1 METDWRYDGEHDVVG
16 FKVDKDIT
24 LHGVCRFGS
33 NSNDLD
39 LWDRSTS
46 PLVELIP
53 EVKGTFSSRL
63 LEYKGSTYYG
73 FKVLFDSSVALKKNT
88 SYVIS
93 ASITGP
99 PSWKGVGG
107 IARVQ
112 SSGPPSWKGVGG
124 IARVQS
130 SGVTFQFHPHY
141 FNILPDIL
149 RSNQLVGQFP
159 EFLFSVYPEI

>member
-1 METDWRYDGEHDVVG
+1 M
-16 FKVDKDIT
+16 DKDIT
-24 LHGVCRFGS
+24 LHAVCLCGS
-33 NSNDLD
+33 NSNDYTVTLQ
-39 LWDRSTS
+39 LWDRSTG

-53 EVKGTFSSRL
+53 EVTGTFSSRL

-88 SYVIS
+88 FYVIS

-107 IARVQ
+107 IARVEL
-112 SSGPPSWKGVGG
+112 
-124 IARVQS
+124 
-130 SGVTFQFHPHY
+130 SGVTFQFHHSFFTTNY
-141 FNILPDIL
+141 GILKT
-149 RSNQLVGQFP
+149 NQLVHQFP

>member
-1 METDWRYDGEHDVVG
+1 MA
-16 FKVDKDIT
+16 
-24 LHGVCRFGS
+24 GVRLCGS
-33 NSNDLD
+33 NSNDYTVTLQ
-39 LWDRSTS
+39 LWDRSTG
-46 PLVELIP
+46 LVVELIP

-73 FKVLFDSSVALKKNT
+73 FKVLFDSSVALKKNIF
-88 SYVIS
+88 YIIS

-112 SSGPPSWKGVGG
+112 SSG
-124 IARVQS
+124 
-130 SGVTFQFHPHY
+130 VTFQFHQGCFSIP
-141 FNILPDIL
+141 PGIL

-159 EFLFSVYPEI
+159 EFLFSVYPEIWFSIIRQSLNSIFLPLSLEGDPFPLDKNRKCKW